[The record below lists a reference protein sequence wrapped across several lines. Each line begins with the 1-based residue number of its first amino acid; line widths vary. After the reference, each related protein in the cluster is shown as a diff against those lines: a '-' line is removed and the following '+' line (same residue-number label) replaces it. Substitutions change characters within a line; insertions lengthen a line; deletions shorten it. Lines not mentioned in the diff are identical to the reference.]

1 MNVIIIED
9 EPLAVRELESVLRE
23 VAPELRVVAVLESVQ
38 EGIAWLQQQQADL
51 VFSDIHLGDGKSFEI
66 FEQVAVKSPVI
77 FITAYD
83 EYALEA
89 FKSQG
94 IDYILKP
101 FDKAD
106 IRKAV
111 DKVKEWAGNRE
122 NRSAETYQQRFLV
135 QAGNRMKS
143 VPVEEIA
150 YFMADGKYVLLFTE
164 GGNSYII
171 DQTMGEVERRLDPAL
186 FFRLNRKFIA
196 RFEAIREMVRYSGSR
211 IRVVLSPL
219 PPENV
224 EVIVSAERIREFKEW
239 LNQ

>member
-111 DKVKEWAGNRE
+111 DKVKEWVGNRE

-186 FFRLNRKFIA
+186 FFRLNRKFIV

>member
-111 DKVKEWAGNRE
+111 DKVKEWVGNRE